1 MWRTETGGYY
11 MSYYMLLEFYK
22 FGDMGIKKK
31 KREEKEICPLNH

>member
-1 MWRTETGGYY
+1 

-31 KREEKEICPLNH
+31 KKKKREEKEICPLNH

>member
-1 MWRTETGGYY
+1 

-31 KREEKEICPLNH
+31 KKKREEKEICPLNH

>member
-1 MWRTETGGYY
+1 

-31 KREEKEICPLNH
+31 KKREEKEICPLNH

>member
-1 MWRTETGGYY
+1 

-31 KREEKEICPLNH
+31 KEKRKKYVL

>member
-1 MWRTETGGYY
+1 

-31 KREEKEICPLNH
+31 KKKRRERNMSFKSLEFLNDFF